1 MRSRSDDEPTR
12 LVDNLRSETC
22 AWGRGT
28 IGPGACERAFEHAEV
43 EMLILADELDDAQK
57 RRLLHLAEQAGAR
70 VVTVDQCRK
79 LIELGGAG
87 CLLRY
92 READPQFRNLAAV

>member
-1 MRSRSDDEPTR
+1 MRSRSDDEPSA
-12 LVDNLRSETC
+12 LVDDLLTETC

-28 IGPGACERAFEHAEV
+28 IGPDACQKAFEYGEV
-43 EMLILADELDDAQK
+43 EVLILADELDDERK
-57 RRLLHLAEQAGAR
+57 CRLVQLAEQAGAR
-70 VVTVDQCRK
+70 VVTVDQCEK